1 MTQRKQNQAL
11 KFSIKRQE
19 NVYGKL
25 HTSCEISE
33 KLYPSICTLYK
44 YSNKNYYLL
53 LLIRMKEIFSFIKF
67 ELWFIYLHIS

>member
-1 MTQRKQNQAL
+1 ML
-11 KFSIKRQE
+11 LDLDVPLQE

-33 KLYPSICTLYK
+33 KLYPSICTVYK
-44 YSNKNYYLL
+44 YSNNYLL

-67 ELWFIYLHIS
+67 ELWFIYFDIS